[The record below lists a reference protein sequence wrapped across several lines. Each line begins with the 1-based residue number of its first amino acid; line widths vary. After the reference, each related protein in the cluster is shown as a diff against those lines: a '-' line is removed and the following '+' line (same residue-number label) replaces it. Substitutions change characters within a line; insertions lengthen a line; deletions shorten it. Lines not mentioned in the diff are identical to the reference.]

1 MLKIFRWLTKAQLY
15 LYNIAACAFLL
26 VVVGATGLQVF
37 SRYVLNSSF
46 SWTEELARYT
56 FIWMNML
63 GASYVLKNESNA
75 VVDFFGNL
83 LKGKARFT
91 HRLYVFAM
99 ISLVA
104 GIFIFQGFKMAMVG
118 MYRPSA
124 ALGVPMGW
132 IYMAIPVG
140 SVGILIQSLEKM
152 VDIFV
157 SVKNEKDV
165 SC

>member
-1 MLKIFRWLTKAQLY
+1 MLKLFRWLAKAQLV
-15 LYNIAACAFLL
+15 LYNIAACAFLV

-56 FIWMNML
+56 FVWMNML

-75 VVDFFGNL
+75 VVDFLGNL
-83 LKGKARFT
+83 LKGKARVT
-91 HRLYVFAM
+91 QKLYVFTM
-99 ISLVA
+99 IGLAAS
-104 GIFIFQGFKMAMVG
+104 IFIFQGFKMAKVG

-132 IYMAIPVG
+132 IYMSIPVG
-140 SVGILIQSLEKM
+140 AIGILIQCIEKIINIL
-152 VDIFV
+152 VLKE
-157 SVKNEKDV
+157 SHKEV